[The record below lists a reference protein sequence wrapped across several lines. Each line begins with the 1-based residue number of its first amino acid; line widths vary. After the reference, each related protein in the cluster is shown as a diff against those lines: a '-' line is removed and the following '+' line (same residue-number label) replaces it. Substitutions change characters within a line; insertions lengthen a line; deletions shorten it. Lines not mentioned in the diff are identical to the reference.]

1 MKYTQNERINQVKE
15 SSLIIG
21 VDIAKAEHVARAQ
34 DFRGVEFSKP
44 ITFENTRKGFKKF
57 LSWLEVIK
65 QEQAKEEVLVGM
77 EPTGQYWLTLAQFL
91 KQTGIPT
98 ILVNP
103 NHVKKSK
110 ELDDNSPTKNDIK
123 DAKVIAQLVKDG
135 RYSVPN
141 IPTGIYA
148 ELRNGMNLRDRLT
161 DDLRRVKGRVDNW
174 LDRYFPEFS
183 TVFKNWDGKA
193 ALLTL
198 KSFPLPKEILGH
210 SEEEIVSCWKQEVNR
225 AVGKKRAKK
234 LKEAAQNS
242 TGLTEGEIMARQ
254 ELKTLLSQYD
264 ALIEEL
270 EQVLVQ
276 IENILKEIPGAEE
289 MMSIP
294 GVGMVTV
301 AGFLAEVGDLSN
313 YQHPNQIKK
322 LAGLNLK
329 ENSSGKH
336 KGETKITKRG
346 RPRLRG
352 LLYRCVIPL
361 VAKNPEFKL
370 LHDYYTT
377 RPENPLKKKQ
387 SLVALACRLI
397 RVLFALGTKKTP
409 YNGRM
414 MLKNSSLNLL
424 QDAA

>member
-1 MKYTQNERINQVKE
+1 M
-15 SSLIIG
+15 IG
-21 VDIAKAEHVARAQ
+21 LW
-34 DFRGVEFSKP
+34 
-44 ITFENTRKGFKKF
+44 TYFKKVNAGHVF
-57 LSWLEVIK
+57 FPFGVLGSSFIVDESKKYAIQEFKKIYMGVLSVLLLLQLSTRDPYIFGLNITSAFFVGVILRIIVTRLL
-65 QEQAKEEVLVGM
+65 VLNSQKSM
-77 EPTGQYWLTLAQFL
+77 EKLTLEKRKQILFDQDKKDSFL
-91 KQTGIPT
+91 VVMLSSIVLFSLSIYLLIEFGFGGTFSLVISILST
-98 ILVNP
+98 IYYL
-103 NHVKKSK
+103 
-110 ELDDNSPTKNDIK
+110 L
-123 DAKVIAQLVKDG
+123 
-135 RYSVPN
+135 
-141 IPTGIYA
+141 
-148 ELRNGMNLRDRLT
+148 LT